1 MGGNHHHHHR
11 RVGPPDPEA
20 LKRLRGYEARE
31 REAALGSAR
40 WDAEVERSL
49 EIGLP
54 GADSIED
61 KTISTF
67 SRTELP
73 HFAGINT
80 FMSFPYLE
88 DVREV
93 GNYDVA
99 ILGAPFDMGTTY
111 RSGTRF
117 GPQAIRRISALYS
130 TYNYEFAVDLRESL
144 KVADLGDV
152 FVIPAN
158 IEKTFDQIA
167 NAVSHVVESGVFPV
181 ILGGD
186 HSIGYPDVRGIAPH
200 IDGNI
205 GIIHLDRHVDIQ
217 EKDMDERMHTTPW
230 FHATNIPNAPPK
242 NLVQC
247 GIGGWQVPRS
257 GVTVARERQTTIMT
271 IGDVEAMGIEKAAE
285 MALEVAWDGAEAV
298 YLSFDIDSVDGGLV
312 PGTGWPEPGGYLPR
326 EALKF
331 LHLVAKE
338 GLCGMEVVEVS
349 PPYDTSDTTAL
360 LAARAVAD
368 VLATLVT
375 EGHLGTYP
383 AV

>member
-1 MGGNHHHHHR
+1 MGSNHHHR
-11 RVGPPDPEA
+11 RVGPPDEEA
-20 LKRLRGYEARE
+20 LKRLAGYEARE
-31 REAALGSAR
+31 REASIPTDR
-40 WDAEVERSL
+40 WDEEVERAL

-61 KTISTF
+61 ETISTF
-67 SRTELP
+67 ARTELP

-80 FMSFPYLE
+80 FMRFPFLE
-88 DVREV
+88 DVRSV
-93 GNYDVA
+93 ADYDVA
-99 ILGAPFDMGTTY
+99 VLGAPFDMGTTY

-117 GPQAIRRISALYS
+117 GPQAIRRISGLYS
-130 TYNYEFAVDLRESL
+130 TYNYEFEVDLRESL
-144 KVADLGDV
+144 RAVDLGDV

-158 IEKTFDQIA
+158 IEKSFDQIA
-167 NAVSHVVESGVFPV
+167 GAVSHVAEAGVFPV

-186 HSIGYPDVRGIAPH
+186 HSIGYPCVRGLAPH
-200 IDGNI
+200 IEGNV

-247 GIGGWQVPRS
+247 GIGGWQVPRA
-257 GVTVARERQTTIMT
+257 GVTEARERQTTVMT
-271 IGDVEAMGIEKAAE
+271 IGDVEAMGIEKAAAL
-285 MALEVAWDGAEAV
+285 ALEVAWDGAEAV
-298 YLSFDIDSVDGGLV
+298 YLSFDIDSVDAGFV

-349 PPYDTSDTTAL
+349 PPYDVSDQTAL

-368 VLATLVT
+368 VLATLVS
-375 EGHLGTYP
+375 EGHLGERK
-383 AV
+383 